1 MEGVSDEINA
11 LQLIRILLVWPELAD
26 SNTESHDGKR
36 AEGKRSSN
44 DTCRE
49 CFDGCVNTG
58 SGEEIDRKST
68 KPIASPFSPPTP
80 SFQFRN
86 LRPHRP

>member
-1 MEGVSDEINA
+1 MEGVSDEINV

-26 SNTESHDGKR
+26 SNTESHDGNF

-49 CFDGCVNTG
+49 CFSDCVNTG
-58 SGEEIDRKST
+58 SEEEIDRRSK
-68 KPIASPFSPPTP
+68 KPIAPPTP

-86 LRPHRP
+86 LRPRRS